1 VTVDSAIGRTEQP
14 GNGDEPGEAGPGPVG
29 GATLMRLLA
38 HETRTPLNAIRG
50 FTEMLLSGAAGALRE
65 DALEHLREIAQAALA
80 LEHALHLLQEL
91 AELDGQGGPRAAEP
105 VDLGRILRELG
116 FVLAA
121 GGEGAAP
128 LPAMLGEAAIWRRI
142 GAACR
147 AHLLGSAPGEAAVI
161 AEYASGPDGGLE
173 LVLHR
178 PDIRRA
184 DGLGLLAIELASRL
198 AAGQGSRLTRRTSEA
213 VTLAWPAERI
223 VVPATGTGADFACC
237 VRCPDGRHHPP
248 GEGR

>member
-1 VTVDSAIGRTEQP
+1 MTVDSAIGRTEQP
-14 GNGDEPGEAGPGPVG
+14 GTGDRPGEAAPGPVG

-50 FTEMLLSGAAGALRE
+50 FTELLLSGAAGALRE
-65 DALEHLREIAQAALA
+65 GALEHLREIAQAALA

-91 AELDGQGGPRAAEP
+91 AELDARGGPRAAEP

-128 LPAMLGEAAIWRRI
+128 LPAVLGEAATWRRI

-147 AHLLGSAPGEAAVI
+147 AYLLGSAPGEAAVI
-161 AEYASGPDGGLE
+161 ADYASGPDGGLE

-178 PDIRRA
+178 PDIRSA
-184 DGLGLLAIELASRL
+184 DGAGLLAIELASRL
-198 AAGQGSRLTRRTSEA
+198 VAGQGSRLTRRASGTVA
-213 VTLAWPAERI
+213 LAWPAERI
-223 VVPATGTGADFACC
+223 VVPATGAGANLACC
-237 VRCPDGRHHPP
+237 VRCPDGRYHPP